1 MGALPLLGGQL
12 CGWQR
17 PELLRPSSHYGNVG
31 GKERTSKSPPGNHL
45 PPLLFLAPFSWS
57 RRVSVV
63 MQIRR
68 CWPTPILSPLPA
80 SPLPPPMP
88 TLTQPTGTSA
98 RHAWCPCPWLN
109 WHRGWVELWVLRGF
123 CLCHKDRAASRYQS
137 HPHLPVPAPSSPGL
151 GQASLG
157 HYHLYRQSMPPT
169 KGISGAAT
177 DSLRCSS
184 AAHRLAHWC
193 ILTSTLPALKVWL
206 DLKGTWAIQGHSLES
221 LEFLW
226 NQYREIGRRAG
237 TGAGHWRIY
246 HGSPT
251 GAGSCPQTP
260 CPPSSPLGPSWFST
274 LHTCG

>member
-1 MGALPLLGGQL
+1 MRDIGKGCRPQSEEG
-12 CGWQR
+12 GWQR
-17 PELLRPSSHYGNVG
+17 PELLRPSSHCGSVG

-137 HPHLPVPAPSSPGL
+137 HPHLLVPAPSSPGL
-151 GQASLG
+151 GQASWVITISIDSQCPQPKASLG
-157 HYHLYRQSMPPT
+157 LPQT
-169 KGISGAAT
+169 VCAAAAQRT
-177 DSLRCSS
+177 DW
-184 AAHRLAHWC
+184 H
-193 ILTSTLPALKVWL
+193 
-206 DLKGTWAIQGHSLES
+206 
-221 LEFLW
+221 
-226 NQYREIGRRAG
+226 
-237 TGAGHWRIY
+237 TGA
-246 HGSPT
+246 
-251 GAGSCPQTP
+251 
-260 CPPSSPLGPSWFST
+260 SSPAPSQP
-274 LHTCG
+274 